1 MCFFSRNMKVFKSYV
16 KNKNR
21 PKNCIAKNYIVE
33 ESIKFCFGY
42 VEGMEYI
49 ESIPSRNEAW
59 DDEGEVGQY
68 GKDLSSVT
76 SIELVKTSLLQ
87 AHRWVLHNIDE
98 NQPWI
103 E

>member
-1 MCFFSRNMKVFKSYV
+1 MKVFKSYV

-21 PKNCIAKNYIVE
+21 PKGCIAENYIME
-33 ESIKFCFGY
+33 ESIKFCVGY

-49 ESIPSRNEAW
+49 HSMPSRNEDW
-59 DDEGEVGQY
+59 VDEEGEVGQY
-68 GKDLSSVT
+68 GKALSSGT
-76 SIELVKTSLLQ
+76 SIELDKTNMLQ

-98 NQPWI
+98 IQPWI